1 MEYAHKVS
9 SSSGKEMDNH
19 GMTEDL
25 DTSFHDT
32 TFDRS
37 ELSSEAKAIGISLIK
52 SVSSRDKLSCGKNN
66 LRMKNEIQ
74 ERVAHA
80 SDIPGQEQ
88 KTDDE
93 NDDCSNCDNM
103 DRLVDLIQAKIA
115 VSRQKE
121 KIKLLTLVPESW
133 STEKVIKKFHVAQ
146 YMVKKARIL
155 KK

>member
-74 ERVAHA
+74 ERVVHA

-93 NDDCSNCDNM
+93 NDD
-103 DRLVDLIQAKIA
+103 
-115 VSRQKE
+115 
-121 KIKLLTLVPESW
+121 
-133 STEKVIKKFHVAQ
+133 
-146 YMVKKARIL
+146 
-155 KK
+155 